1 MASRVTT
8 RNGDA
13 GTTRTLSGEIV
24 SKGDI
29 VLECT
34 GRVDELR
41 AHTALARM
49 LILERKPRDHEA
61 LADFLFWLLHVYF
74 LIGTEVN
81 DPAGVHPEYRKETTG
96 AGHLARLEA
105 EQARLEAALQ
115 LPRAFI
121 VCASGVLSAQIDV
134 AATVARTLERDL
146 VRLKASE
153 PAFEGEH
160 ILAFVNRVS
169 DYLYVLARYVE
180 DGVHVPVDYGAL
192 ERER

>member
-1 MASRVTT
+1 MGSRVTT
-8 RNGDA
+8 KNGDA
-13 GTTRTLSGEIV
+13 GTTRTLSGELV

-41 AHTALARM
+41 AHTALVRM
-49 LILERKPRDHEA
+49 QILERKPREHTA
-61 LADFLFWLLHVYF
+61 HADFLFWLLHVYF

-81 DPAGVHPEYRKETTG
+81 DPEAVHPEYRKECV
-96 AGHLARLEA
+96 APKHLAQLEA

-146 VRLKASE
+146 VRMKTAI
-153 PAFEGEH
+153 PAFEAEH
-160 ILAFVNRVS
+160 LLAFINRVS
-169 DYLYVLARYVE
+169 DYLYILARHVE
-180 DGVHVPVDYGAL
+180 DGVHVPVDYGVL
-192 ERER
+192 GH